1 MDSNL
6 LKYMAFIRTVE
17 CGSFT
22 KAAEQLNYSQSGI
35 SRMINDLETE
45 WHVKLLER
53 SRAGVRLTSDG
64 LTLLPYAKSVCEDY
78 RRLQMQIDD
87 LKGLQTGIIRIGT
100 IASVAEHWLPRIISR
115 FRQDYPNIDYELL
128 IGDYGEIEQWIS
140 DGRVDCGFICSPIQ
154 PDLDSTVLERDELMA
169 VLPRD
174 TRLRSTPRYPSRSFA
189 EVRSCC
195 LSAEPGEKFPSCSS
209 GADLFRISSSKRW
222 TTMR

>member
-100 IASVAEHWLPRIISR
+100 IASVAEHWLPRDRKS
-115 FRQDYPNIDYELL
+115 
-128 IGDYGEIEQWIS
+128 
-140 DGRVDCGFICSPIQ
+140 V
-154 PDLDSTVLERDELMA
+154 V
-169 VLPRD
+169 
-174 TRLRSTPRYPSRSFA
+174 
-189 EVRSCC
+189 
-195 LSAEPGEKFPSCSS
+195 
-209 GADLFRISSSKRW
+209 
-222 TTMR
+222 

>member
-154 PDLDSTVLERDELMA
+154 PDLDSTVLE
-169 VLPRD
+169 
-174 TRLRSTPRYPSRSFA
+174 
-189 EVRSCC
+189 
-195 LSAEPGEKFPSCSS
+195 LS
-209 GADLFRISSSKRW
+209 LIHI
-222 TTMR
+222 

>member
-87 LKGLQTGIIRIGT
+87 LKGLQYRNNSHRDHSKRCGALAAAYNQPFQAG
-100 IASVAEHWLPRIISR
+100 LPEYRLR
-115 FRQDYPNIDYELL
+115 AAYRRL
-128 IGDYGEIEQWIS
+128 
-140 DGRVDCGFICSPIQ
+140 R
-154 PDLDSTVLERDELMA
+154 RDE
-169 VLPRD
+169 
-174 TRLRSTPRYPSRSFA
+174 
-189 EVRSCC
+189 
-195 LSAEPGEKFPSCSS
+195 SS
-209 GADLFRISSSKRW
+209 G
-222 TTMR
+222 

>member
-64 LTLLPYAKSVCEDY
+64 L
-78 RRLQMQIDD
+78 MQ
-87 LKGLQTGIIRIGT
+87 K
-100 IASVAEHWLPRIISR
+100 ASARTTAA
-115 FRQDYPNIDYELL
+115 
-128 IGDYGEIEQWIS
+128 
-140 DGRVDCGFICSPIQ
+140 CKC
-154 PDLDSTVLERDELMA
+154 
-169 VLPRD
+169 
-174 TRLRSTPRYPSRSFA
+174 RST
-189 EVRSCC
+189 
-195 LSAEPGEKFPSCSS
+195 
-209 GADLFRISSSKRW
+209 
-222 TTMR
+222 T